1 MALTRALLK
10 GMGLTD
16 EQVNAVIEEHTTVKD
31 ALKKQL
37 TTLTEE
43 KNALENIN
51 AENAELRAKLKEA
64 EDFKQKYE
72 DVNTRFENY
81 KQDIANKETFANLKN
96 AYKQLLEENHIN
108 DKQIKSILEITKFDK
123 LKLDKDGKL
132 ENIDELNKEINEKYA
147 GFIVE
152 TTTQRST
159 KVPTPP
165 SNVAEISKEKIL
177 EEKDTAKRQ
186 KMIAEHIDLFT

>member
-132 ENIDELNKEINEKYA
+132 ENIDELNKEINEKYS

-152 TTTQRST
+152 TTTQSST

-165 SNVAEISKEKIL
+165 TNNTTISKEKIL
-177 EEKDTAKRQ
+177 EIKDTRERQ
-186 KMIAEHIDLFT
+186 RMIAEHIDLFA